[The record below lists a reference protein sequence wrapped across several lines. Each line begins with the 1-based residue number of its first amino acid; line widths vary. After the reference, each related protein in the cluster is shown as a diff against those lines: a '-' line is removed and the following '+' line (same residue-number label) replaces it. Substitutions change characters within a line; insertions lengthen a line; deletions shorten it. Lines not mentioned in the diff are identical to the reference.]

1 MKLIAKLFYLTPF
14 MPAKMY
20 MLVEWNTQNRCQ
32 GRIYH
37 RRAVKHFPSCSLH
50 SSKPVIEFFVSFRHW
65 ESLSMSTRLSGKN
78 SHLRKEKSN
87 RRLLGEFCFI
97 PWIIYKM
104 RKCSIMLMV
113 FFYLTD
119 FIPFCS
125 SLFYDLRET
134 ASTGRAFILPY
145 QFPSSCV
152 LLRLV
157 LPKKGRPFEPH

>member
-1 MKLIAKLFYLTPF
+1 
-14 MPAKMY
+14 
-20 MLVEWNTQNRCQ
+20 
-32 GRIYH
+32 
-37 RRAVKHFPSCSLH
+37 
-50 SSKPVIEFFVSFRHW
+50 
-65 ESLSMSTRLSGKN
+65 MSTRLSGKN

-87 RRLLGEFCFI
+87 RRLLGEFCFT

-157 LPKKGRPFEPH
+157 LPKKSRPFEPHKIGGGGLSISLCIIAIHRQIYLSTECFLFISG